1 MDPGQLPTFDP
12 CCEFG
17 FSTQL
22 SETVY
27 LGLEGAKVASR
38 GGGWVEPFLPRLPE
52 AHGPS
57 RLAAE
62 ESALHDPSRLA
73 FPGAAAGAGRASHS
87 QIQR

>member
-17 FSTQL
+17 LSTQL
-22 SETVY
+22 SETIY
-27 LGLEGAKVASR
+27 LGLEGARVAPR
-38 GGGWVEPFLPRLPE
+38 GGGWESLSFPGTEARGPR
-52 AHGPS
+52 

-73 FPGAAAGAGRASHS
+73 FPGARRASHS